1 MTLSAVILESL
12 AISVKGLADKEH
24 VNIESKPPHAATAT
38 TAAYTI
44 LTQSSI

>member
-24 VNIESKPPHAATAT
+24 VNIESKPPRSTTAS
-38 TAAYTI
+38 AAYTI